1 LKSLQDIEYVV
12 EKLALELSDAQAAEK
27 LVMTIKET
35 LLSEK
40 SRNIDN
46 AFHEANRDG

>member
-1 LKSLQDIEYVV
+1 MKSLQDIEYVTD
-12 EKLALELSDAQAAEK
+12 KLALELSDAQAAER
-27 LVMTIKET
+27 LVMIIKEA

-46 AFHEANRDG
+46 AFH

>member
-1 LKSLQDIEYVV
+1 
-12 EKLALELSDAQAAEK
+12 LANELSDAQAAEK
-27 LVMTIKET
+27 LILIIKET

-46 AFHEANRDG
+46 AFHEANR